1 MNQWVQPVGEP
12 AQESTKHLKSITRAD
27 KRLLSTYMHLIGSL
41 EIVELGKRAID
52 MDFVATADSSAGTS
66 VYEEDNL
73 ADRVDLARHTRG
85 GHFLIIKAAAFAAR
99 CPHKR
104 SSNSNASCKGTR
116 RGMLDG
122 GRVKCESLEQNAT
135 STMRHYPNSSVG
147 DPLLTNMFLNI
158 Y

>member
-1 MNQWVQPVGEP
+1 MNHWVPPVGES

-73 ADRVDLARHTRG
+73 ADKVDLVRHTRR
-85 GHFLIIKAAAFAAR
+85 GHFLIIKAASLYLFGLVR
-99 CPHKR
+99 L
-104 SSNSNASCKGTR
+104 ASLT
-116 RGMLDG
+116 
-122 GRVKCESLEQNAT
+122 
-135 STMRHYPNSSVG
+135 
-147 DPLLTNMFLNI
+147 LLVFSKLLALPRLPV
-158 Y
+158 